1 MNLPLLV
8 SVPGAWPLERLGM
21 AKTNVVEVVAI
32 VSQYRFGSDQHGQCF
47 AIKRVESG
55 II

>member
-1 MNLPLLV
+1 MKLRLLV
-8 SVPGAWPLERLGM
+8 SVPAARPHERSGM
-21 AKTNVVEVVAI
+21 AKTDVFEVTAI